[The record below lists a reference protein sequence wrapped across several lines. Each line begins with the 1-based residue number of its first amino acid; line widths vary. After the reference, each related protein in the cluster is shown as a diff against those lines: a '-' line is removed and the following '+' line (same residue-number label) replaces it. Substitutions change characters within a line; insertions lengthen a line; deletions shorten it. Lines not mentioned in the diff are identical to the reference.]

1 MTPPQNFK
9 LRKCE
14 VKNSSKSVSTD
25 LFIHCGSGR
34 DLPHQISCEN
44 FVMGFSVGFRVSN
57 PRSKT
62 QPARIELHA
71 FYLRACPCEAMYR
84 MQESYVRRS
93 D

>member
-1 MTPPQNFK
+1 MTPPQNFN

-14 VKNSSKSVSTD
+14 IKNSSKFVSTD
-25 LFIHCGSGR
+25 LFKHFGSER
-34 DLPHQISCEN
+34 DLLLQISCEN

-62 QPARIELHA
+62 QPTRIQLHA
-71 FYLRACPCEAMYR
+71 FYLHACPCEAMYR